1 MANNIRRMINEKG
14 IVLEK
19 FFKKATDAFTSSDGK
34 AVPAQPERYI
44 LKCVSGE
51 EFSKVDGYVNST
63 VLECKVDKAT
73 FDKAQFGSNVCV
85 KYELSN
91 FGVRADSVKLID
103 NK

>member
-1 MANNIRRMINEKG
+1 MANNVKRMINENG

-19 FFKKATDAFTSSDGK
+19 ILKKANEAFTNSDGK
-34 AVPAQPERYI
+34 PVPAQPERYI

-51 EFSKVDGYVNST
+51 KFSKVDGYENST
-63 VLECKVDKAT
+63 VLEYKVDKAT
-73 FDKAQFGSNVCV
+73 FDKANFGSNVSV

-91 FGVRADSVKLID
+91 YGSRADSAELIE

>member
-1 MANNIRRMINEKG
+1 MANNVKRMINENG

-19 FFKKATDAFTSSDGK
+19 ILKNATDTFTSSDGK
-34 AVPAQPERYI
+34 VIAAQPERYI

-51 EFSKVDGYVNST
+51 KFSKVDGYENST
-63 VLECKVDKAT
+63 VLEYKVDKAT
-73 FDKAQFGSNVCV
+73 FDKAQFGSNVNV

-91 FGVRADSVKLID
+91 YGSKAFSAELIE

>member
-1 MANNIRRMINEKG
+1 MANNVKRMINENG

-19 FFKKATDAFTSSDGK
+19 ILKKASEAFTSSDGK
-34 AVPAQPERYI
+34 SVSAQPERYI

-51 EFSKVDGYVNST
+51 KFSKVDGYCNST
-63 VLECKVDKAT
+63 ILDYKVDKAT
-73 FDKAQFGSNVCV
+73 FDKANFGSNISV

-91 FGVRADSVKLID
+91 YGPKADSAELID